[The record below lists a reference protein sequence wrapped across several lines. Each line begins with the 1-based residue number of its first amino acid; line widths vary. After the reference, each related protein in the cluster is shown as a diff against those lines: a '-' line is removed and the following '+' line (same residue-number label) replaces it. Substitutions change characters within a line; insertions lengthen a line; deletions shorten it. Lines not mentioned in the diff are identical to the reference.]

1 MVMIKFWWKNPPS
14 VVTIRPR
21 LATAASRESDCRQVW
36 NVYYDDFDQFF
47 LSSPSKYQFSTTGG
61 VLWHNLIWRYIFF
74 LLFLGDLKNEGSV
87 LEWLLSSDNRELD
100 DAIEAVNEKMLSKLL
115 QTTPFMAVFFCK
127 FSFWLYTKKKNP
139 IFCSPDPTTNSKN
152 SFWPIRQSYTLRP
165 VNVATEGST
174 QVAPM
179 CVSCVLPKKF
189 GKIVWVSCQ
198 SSEFGILLWH

>member
-1 MVMIKFWWKNPPS
+1 MILTNS
-14 VVTIRPR
+14 
-21 LATAASRESDCRQVW
+21 
-36 NVYYDDFDQFF
+36 FF

-127 FSFWLYTKKKNP
+127 FSFWLYTKKIKYFAHL
-139 IFCSPDPTTNSKN
+139 IQQL
-152 SFWPIRQSYTLRP
+152 IL
-165 VNVATEGST
+165 
-174 QVAPM
+174 
-179 CVSCVLPKKF
+179 
-189 GKIVWVSCQ
+189 KIVFDQLGKVIYLCNWYKFTESGKGGLDTYIVMYPKH
-198 SSEFGILLWH
+198 L

>member
-21 LATAASRESDCRQVW
+21 LATAASRESDCQVW

-47 LSSPSKYQFSTTGG
+47 LSSPSKYQFSATGG
-61 VLWHNLIWRYIFF
+61 VLWHNLIWRFFF

-127 FSFWLYTKKKNP
+127 FSFWLYTKKKK
-139 IFCSPDPTTNSKN
+139 IQYFAHL
-152 SFWPIRQSYTLRP
+152 IQQLI
-165 VNVATEGST
+165 
-174 QVAPM
+174 
-179 CVSCVLPKKF
+179 L
-189 GKIVWVSCQ
+189 KIVFDQLGKVIHCDPLMLQ
-198 SSEFGILLWH
+198 QKEARR